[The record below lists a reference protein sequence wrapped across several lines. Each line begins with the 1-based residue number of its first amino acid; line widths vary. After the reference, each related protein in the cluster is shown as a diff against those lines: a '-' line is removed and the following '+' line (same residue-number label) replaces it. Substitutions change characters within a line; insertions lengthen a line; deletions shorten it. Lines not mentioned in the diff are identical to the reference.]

1 MLMKDEIEETLEVA
15 KKEATEAGLERGRAL
30 GLEQGQSVGRIESQR
45 ETSIAL
51 TKMGMSLENIAKAVN
66 ARVEQ
71 VKEWISDGGIVIEN
85 R

>member
-1 MLMKDEIEETLEVA
+1 M
-15 KKEATEAGLERGRAL
+15 
-30 GLEQGQSVGRIESQR
+30 
-45 ETSIAL
+45 
-51 TKMGMSLENIAKAVN
+51 TKMGMSVENIAKAVN